1 MGEDIFSLFFI
12 ALVISLVI
20 SIASEC
26 PGLMKGLGLAIVII
40 GVLSTVLFS
49 LTVVG
54 SLIGIP
60 MIFCG
65 SILLCCCDGRREVDP
80 GHRLK

>member
-1 MGEDIFSLFFI
+1 
-12 ALVISLVI
+12 
-20 SIASEC
+20 
-26 PGLMKGLGLAIVII
+26 VII

>member
-1 MGEDIFSLFFI
+1 MFFPDDEGI
-12 ALVISLVI
+12 
-20 SIASEC
+20 
-26 PGLMKGLGLAIVII
+26 GTWIVII
-40 GVLSTVLFS
+40 GVLFS

-54 SLIGIP
+54 SFIGIP

-65 SILLCCCDGRREVDP
+65 SIRLCCCDGRREVDP